1 MENPPRTGSR
11 ASAPGNGVLDLDMT
25 AYDRIAHSL
34 RDRILTGHWSR
45 GQKLPTE
52 RELCE
57 QFGASRITIRRA
69 LEILDEEL
77 LVERRQG
84 AGTFVTGASSRR
96 IPIIQAD
103 FCGSMARH
111 APDLARRLAMHE
123 WIAADAGLSAD
134 LQVSTGD
141 QVLHAQRIDSL
152 RAQPVAV
159 DDLLIPRAQADRL
172 KPADLTEI
180 DFLRRWQKVQRMSL
194 DFCRQTVEADMLRQ
208 PFARHLVLRTGQPV
222 LKETN
227 RFQLPG
233 GRPAGI
239 VVSYYRHDCF
249 RFDVTVPLAGHREP
263 RRSSSAGTDPA
274 S

>member
-1 MENPPRTGSR
+1 
-11 ASAPGNGVLDLDMT
+11 MT
-25 AYDRIAHSL
+25 VYDRIAHSL

-45 GQKLPTE
+45 GEKLPTE
-52 RELCE
+52 RELCT

-84 AGTFVTGASSRR
+84 AGTFVTGAASRR

-111 APDLARRLAMHE
+111 APDLARRLEMHE
-123 WIAADAGLSAD
+123 WLAADAGLSVE
-134 LQVSTGD
+134 LQVGTGD

-152 RAQPVAV
+152 RGQPVAV

-172 KPADLTEI
+172 KAADLTEI
-180 DFLRRWQKVQRMSL
+180 DFLRRWQKVQRMGL
-194 DFCRQTVEADMLRQ
+194 DFCRQTVEADLIRR
-208 PFARHLVLRTGQPV
+208 PFAGHLGLRSGQPV
-222 LKETN
+222 LKETS
-227 RFQLPG
+227 RFHLAG

-239 VVSYYRHDCF
+239 VVSYYRHDYF
-249 RFDVTVPLAGHREP
+249 RFDLTVPLTGQHEQGP
-263 RRSSSAGTDPA
+263 PDPAGTAP
-274 S
+274 SGS